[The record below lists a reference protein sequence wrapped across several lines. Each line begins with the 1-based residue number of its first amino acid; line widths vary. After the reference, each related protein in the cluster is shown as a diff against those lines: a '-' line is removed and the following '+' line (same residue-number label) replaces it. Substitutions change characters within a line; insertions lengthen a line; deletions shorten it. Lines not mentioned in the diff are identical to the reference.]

1 MNDMIK
7 NDMIT
12 PFSELCT
19 QWEMT
24 YKYIWYMIDKD
35 FTIKYINRNCAP
47 RRRAGSLAGEKPVC
61 EGLTNQ
67 Q

>member
-19 QWEMT
+19 LWEMT

-35 FTIKYINRNCAP
+35 FTIKYINRN
-47 RRRAGSLAGEKPVC
+47 LQMN
-61 EGLTNQ
+61 L
-67 Q
+67 

>member
-35 FTIKYINRNCAP
+35 FTIKYINRN
-47 RRRAGSLAGEKPVC
+47 LQMN
-61 EGLTNQ
+61 L
-67 Q
+67 